1 MIAKDMNDGPLH
13 EDPFAWFG
21 EWLSEA
27 EATKMIDPNACAV
40 STVAEDGM
48 PSARIVLLKEWD
60 ERGFVFY
67 TNLTSRKGREALG
80 QEVAAMTFFW
90 RDMGRQIRI
99 QGDVVQVSDE
109 QADAYYATRPKG
121 SRVGAWASNQSSPL
135 DSRQTLM
142 DEVEALTAKYA
153 DTDDVPRPPHWS
165 GIRIVPRSVEFWQ
178 AGEFRLHNRFV
189 FTRVSEEA
197 AWEVQRLNP

>member
-13 EDPFAWFG
+13 TDPFAWFG

-27 EATKMIDPNACAV
+27 EATGMVDPNACAV
-40 STVAEDGM
+40 ATVDSDGR

-90 RDMGRQIRI
+90 RDMDRQIRI
-99 QGDVVQVSDE
+99 EGDVVQVSDE

-142 DEVEALTAKYA
+142 EEVAGLEAKYA

-165 GIRIVPRSVEFWQ
+165 GLRIVPRAIEFWQ
-178 AGEFRLHNRFV
+178 AGAFRLHNRFV
-189 FTRVSEEA
+189 FTRAKERES
-197 AWEVQRLNP
+197 WEVQRLNP